1 MQTRKKLK
9 PFVIPVIYSIVTITM
24 LISLMFLIQNL
35 LNVNKNPLT
44 YITSGTIAEDIV
56 PVVSEK
62 KTIIRP
68 YTDQDVKILQNF
80 YDYKGECARSHTA
93 RTISGGIF
101 SSQNSGVDY
110 GKGSTFDVVAILE
123 GTVIKV
129 KQDDILGKIVEIRHS
144 NDLIG
149 SYQCLGETELKEND
163 TVSQGQ
169 KIGTSGSCNIS
180 KNLGDHLHFEIT
192 SKGEVI
198 NPEAIYDKQ
207 LNEI

>member
-68 YTDQDVKILQNF
+68 YTDQDVKIVQNF
-80 YDYKGECARSHTA
+80 YDYKGEKQNQENSL
-93 RTISGGIF
+93 IF
-101 SSQNSGVDY
+101 YENTYLQNSGVDY
-110 GKGSTFDVVAILE
+110 GKGSTLDVVAILE

>member
-68 YTDQDVKILQNF
+68 YTDQDVKIVQNF
-80 YDYKGECARSHTA
+80 YDYKGEKQNQENSL
-93 RTISGGIF
+93 IF
-101 SSQNSGVDY
+101 YENTYLQNSGVDY

-198 NPEAIYDKQ
+198 NPEVIYDKQ

>member
-68 YTDQDVKILQNF
+68 YTDQDVKIVKNF
-80 YDYKGECARSHTA
+80 YDYKGEKQNQENSL
-93 RTISGGIF
+93 IF
-101 SSQNSGVDY
+101 YENTYLQNSGVDY

>member
-68 YTDQDVKILQNF
+68 YTDQDVKIVQNF
-80 YDYKGECARSHTA
+80 YDYKGEKQNQENSL
-93 RTISGGIF
+93 IF
-101 SSQNSGVDY
+101 YENTYLQNSGVDY

-123 GTVIKV
+123 GTVI

>member
-62 KTIIRP
+62 KTIKRP
-68 YTDQDVKILQNF
+68 YTDQDVKIVQNF
-80 YDYKGECARSHTA
+80 YDYKGEKQNQENSL
-93 RTISGGIF
+93 IF
-101 SSQNSGVDY
+101 YENTYLQNSGVDY

>member
-68 YTDQDVKILQNF
+68 YTDQDVKIVQNF
-80 YDYKGECARSHTA
+80 YDYKGEKQNQENSL
-93 RTISGGIF
+93 IF
-101 SSQNSGVDY
+101 YENTYLQNSGVDY

-149 SYQCLGETELKEND
+149 SYQCLGETGLKEND

>member
-68 YTDQDVKILQNF
+68 YTDQDVKIVQNF
-80 YDYKGECARSHTA
+80 YDYKGEKQNQENSL
-93 RTISGGIF
+93 IF
-101 SSQNSGVDY
+101 YENTYLQNSGVDY

-149 SYQCLGETELKEND
+149 SYQCLGEIELKEND

>member
-68 YTDQDVKILQNF
+68 YTDQDVKIVQNF
-80 YDYKGECARSHTA
+80 YDYKGEKQNQENSLNFYENTYL
-93 RTISGGIF
+93 
-101 SSQNSGVDY
+101 QNSGVDY

-180 KNLGDHLHFEIT
+180 KSLGDHLHFEIT

>member
-68 YTDQDVKILQNF
+68 YTDQDVKIVQNF
-80 YDYKGECARSHTA
+80 YDYKGEKQNQENSL
-93 RTISGGIF
+93 IF
-101 SSQNSGVDY
+101 YENTYLQNSGVDY

-129 KQDDILGKIVEIRHS
+129 KQDDILGRIVEIRHS

-149 SYQCLGETELKEND
+149 SYQCLGETELNEND

>member
-68 YTDQDVKILQNF
+68 YTDQDVKIVQNF
-80 YDYKGECARSHTA
+80 YDYKGEKQNQENSL
-93 RTISGGIF
+93 IF
-101 SSQNSGVDY
+101 YENTYLQNSGVDY
-110 GKGSTFDVVAILE
+110 GKGNTFDVVAILE

>member
-68 YTDQDVKILQNF
+68 YTDQDVKIVQNF
-80 YDYKGECARSHTA
+80 YDYKGEKQNQENSL
-93 RTISGGIF
+93 IF
-101 SSQNSGVDY
+101 YENTYLQNSEVDY

-129 KQDDILGKIVEIRHS
+129 KQDDILGRIVEIRHS

>member
-68 YTDQDVKILQNF
+68 YTDQDVKIVQNF
-80 YDYKGECARSHTA
+80 YDYKGEKQNQENSL
-93 RTISGGIF
+93 IF
-101 SSQNSGVDY
+101 YENTYLQNSGVDY

-144 NDLIG
+144 NG

>member
-68 YTDQDVKILQNF
+68 YTDQDVIIVQNF
-80 YDYKGECARSHTA
+80 YDYKGEKQNQENSL
-93 RTISGGIF
+93 IF
-101 SSQNSGVDY
+101 YENTYLQNSGVDY

>member
-68 YTDQDVKILQNF
+68 YTDQDVKIVQNF
-80 YDYKGECARSHTA
+80 YDYKGEKQNQENSL
-93 RTISGGIF
+93 IF
-101 SSQNSGVDY
+101 YENTYLQNSGVDY
-110 GKGSTFDVVAILE
+110 GKRSTFDVVAILE

>member
-68 YTDQDVKILQNF
+68 YTDQDVKIVQNF
-80 YDYKGECARSHTA
+80 YDYKGEKQNQENSL
-93 RTISGGIF
+93 IF
-101 SSQNSGVDY
+101 YENTYLQNSGVDY
-110 GKGSTFDVVAILE
+110 GKESTFDVVAILE

>member
-68 YTDQDVKILQNF
+68 YTDQDVKIVQNF
-80 YDYKGECARSHTA
+80 YDYKGEKQNQENSL
-93 RTISGGIF
+93 IF
-101 SSQNSGVDY
+101 YENTYLQNSGVDY

-129 KQDDILGKIVEIRHS
+129 KQDDILGKIV
-144 NDLIG
+144 
-149 SYQCLGETELKEND
+149 
-163 TVSQGQ
+163 
-169 KIGTSGSCNIS
+169 
-180 KNLGDHLHFEIT
+180 
-192 SKGEVI
+192 
-198 NPEAIYDKQ
+198 
-207 LNEI
+207 

>member
-68 YTDQDVKILQNF
+68 YTDQDVKIVQNF
-80 YDYKGECARSHTA
+80 YDYKGEKQNQENSL
-93 RTISGGIF
+93 IF
-101 SSQNSGVDY
+101 YENTYLQNSGVDY

-123 GTVIKV
+123 GNVIKV